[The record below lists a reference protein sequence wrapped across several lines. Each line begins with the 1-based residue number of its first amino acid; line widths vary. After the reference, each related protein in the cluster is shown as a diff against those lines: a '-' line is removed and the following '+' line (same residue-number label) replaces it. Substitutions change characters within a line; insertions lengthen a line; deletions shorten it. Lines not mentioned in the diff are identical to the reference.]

1 MAKTQGLTHLHLAV
15 RDIQRSLSFYE
26 AAFGMK
32 VSFWVGSTM
41 VFLNTPGSSD
51 LVTLRQAGDHETVG
65 PGGGFGHF
73 GFGLA
78 SKDDLDAAV
87 GDVLAAGG
95 ELVERGEHGPGH
107 PFAYLRDPDGY
118 VIEL

>member
-1 MAKTQGLTHLHLAV
+1 MAKTQGLTHLHLGV
-15 RDIQRSLSFYE
+15 RDIQRSLAFYQ
-26 AAFGMK
+26 AALGMK
-32 VSFWVGSTM
+32 VSFWEGPTM
-41 VFLNTPGSSD
+41 VFLNTPGSGD
-51 LVTLRQAGDHETVG
+51 LVTLRQAGDDELVG

-78 SKDDLDAAV
+78 SKDDLDTAV
-87 GDVLAAGG
+87 RDVVEAGG

-107 PFAYLRDPDGY
+107 PFAYVRDPDGY